1 MEQGQEGGSVCVW
14 NRARRVVVCV
24 CIVTSGVIVPT
35 VSNAVVSHLVVS
47 AIAHTKFCL
56 V

>member
-1 MEQGQEGGSVCVW
+1 MCVCVW

-24 CIVTSGVIVPT
+24 CIVTSSVMRIPSYIVPT